1 MQGTFKDPPLKE
13 RKTKFMRNPRPL
25 KVITDKSSVRDLA
38 LTTKEI
44 LSHGWMQGEMYNNDA
59 SGVYDDSVINLCLMG
74 GACRACIEDEG
85 NEVRFK
91 MYDQIRA
98 ATGFASIASFND
110 DKMTTKEIVLDLLQ
124 EIADDPESSI

>member
-1 MQGTFKDPPLKE
+1 MST
-13 RKTKFMRNPRPL
+13 NPRPL

-44 LSHGWMQGEMYNNDA
+44 LSHGWMQGDMYNNNAFD
-59 SGVYDDSVINLCLMG
+59 VHDDSVINLCLMG
-74 GACRACIEDEG
+74 GACRACVDG
-85 NEVRFK
+85 SGGKVRFK

-98 ATGFASIASFND
+98 ATGFASIVSFND

-124 EIADDPESSI
+124 EIADDPSSVL